1 MKSKCSKLS
10 IGAHVLV
17 QTVCL
22 IKVILVPIRYNN
34 IDFKSI
40 VKKYQKIKKF
50 SAVVTDKESDSEENH
65 VLVSDKL
72 RVYKIIYARQE
83 RVPVW
88 EIHSRY
94 RKKIKYGDGKLLYNQ
109 RIRDEFILAVIK
121 KDCLGST
128 SHHS

>member
-1 MKSKCSKLS
+1 M
-10 IGAHVLV
+10 
-17 QTVCL
+17 